1 MKFFLIVSLMGFLLI
16 AKKIP
21 VQGFN
26 AKEFLYGA
34 SVYPEIQT
42 REDDFLIRFISD
54 NHSFP
59 YFENFIVYPML

>member
-21 VQGFN
+21 AQGFN

-54 NHSFP
+54 NHSFS
-59 YFENFIVYPML
+59 YFENFIVYHML